1 MKTTLTLTF
10 LFGILLSNAQVSVKS
25 FGAKGDGVTN
35 DAVAIQKALN
45 SGNKQVYFETGKT
58 YITGSVLFVP
68 SDVTVT
74 GNGATLK
81 PNSSFTTYNHPV
93 IGTYSKP
100 VTFSE
105 SGISIAVKKDVS
117 TFSYAKAASLK
128 VGSIV
133 LLKGPTYVTYGSNTY
148 EYGWY
153 ASVTGINGTTVTL
166 SIPSTHAYTA
176 TSITQYVTSKNIH
189 IKGLNVNLKGRK
201 AGYGVGLAHSIG
213 SSIESCFVESDPTTT
228 SAPVGISATGLNLY
242 VSKNK
247 VRNIRLGSGVG
258 YGINISGHNIT
269 VSEND
274 VAVARHCITSAQR
287 NYISTGINILKNTV
301 NCGPGG
307 APIDF
312 HGNTSG
318 KIDGNIVYST
328 TPNIVGIM
336 VRNHNTVVSNNTIN
350 INNASGKSVYGVG
363 LSENG
368 FTNITISKNKIYF
381 KGTSGTVASVSDFS
395 VAGTLSNIYITGNY
409 CQAGI
414 RLDAAL
420 GLGIHIDSNKFEGNK
435 TYNPVII
442 IATDKIQEYYI
453 QGNTFINNFDDRFN
467 YTISITSEA
476 KGAGYIRNNIVHCTN
491 SANKNPQF
499 RLKGIQNV
507 VENNLFYTQYNY
519 PLIDYTTDKQNW
531 VSGGNKWIDN
541 NSKTTEITYK
551 TLPKATAWFI
561 GRVITYTD
569 SKGINSP
576 YKCVKTGTSTYTWQ
590 KQTSGYTT

>member
-1 MKTTLTLTF
+1 MKTAFTLTF
-10 LFGILLSNAQVSVKS
+10 LFGVLISHAQVSVKS

-35 DAVAIQKALN
+35 DAVAIQNALN
-45 SGNKQVYFETGKT
+45 SGNSQVYFEAGKT

-68 SDVTVT
+68 SNVTVT

-100 VTFSE
+100 VPFEET
-105 SGISIAVKKDVS
+105 GISISVKKDAT
-117 TFSYAKAASLK
+117 TFSYSKASSLK

-133 LLKGPTYVTYGSNTY
+133 LLQGPTYITYGDGY
-148 EYGWY
+148 YKYGWY
-153 ASVTGINGTTVTL
+153 ASITGISGTTVTL
-166 SIPSTHAYTA
+166 SVPSTHTYTA

-201 AGYGVGLAHSIG
+201 SGFGVGLAHSIG
-213 SSIESCFVESDPTTT
+213 SSIQSCFVESDPTTT
-228 SAPVGISATGLNLY
+228 SSPVGISAVGLNIT

-247 VRNIRLGSGVG
+247 VRNIRLGSGIG
-258 YGINISGHNIT
+258 YGINVSGHNIT

-287 NYISTGINILKNTV
+287 TYIATNINILKNTV
-301 NCGPGG
+301 DCGPGG

-336 VRNHNTVVSNNTIN
+336 VRNHNTIVSNNTITV
-350 INNASGKSVYGVG
+350 NNTAGKSVYGVG

-368 FTNITISKNKIYF
+368 YTNISISKNKFYF
-381 KGTSGTVASVSDFS
+381 KGSAGTVASVSDFS
-395 VAGTLSNIYITGNY
+395 VAGAINNLSITGNY
-409 CQAGI
+409 CQAGV
-414 RLDAAL
+414 RLDAPL
-420 GLGIHIDSNKFEGNK
+420 GSNIHIDSNKFEGN
-435 TYNPVII
+435 TVYNPTII
-442 IATDKIQEYYI
+442 ISTDDLEEYHI

-476 KGAGYIRNNIVHCTN
+476 KSAGYIKNNIVHCTN
-491 SANKNPQF
+491 LANKNPQF
-499 RLKGIQNV
+499 RLNGIQNV
-507 VENNLFYTQYNY
+507 VENNIFYTQYGY
-519 PLIDYTTDKQNW
+519 PLMDYTTDKQNW
-531 VSGGNKWIDN
+531 LSSTNKRIDEDDK
-541 NSKTTEITYK
+541 STLITY
-551 TLPKATAWFI
+551 TVLPKATSWFY
-561 GRVITYTD
+561 GRSILYTD
-569 SKGINSP
+569 SNGVTSH
-576 YKCVKTGTSTYTWQ
+576 YKCVKSGTSYAWQ
-590 KQTSGYTT
+590 KQTSSIAV